1 MPGRTHA
8 NVPPLVVSTSEW
20 WNYWSIFFP
29 FRFNFFFKISKTCLT
44 IIKKNTE
51 KKFFSH
57 LKMTENTNELSFKKR
72 GDQDSAGTNQCTG
85 LESDAAWNLAPPPT
99 PWLWAHRRS
108 SQPGSP
114 SEGGFSSNLSQ
125 KLLGILS
132 GCMQHTWKSTCPVT
146 VVSQR

>member
-1 MPGRTHA
+1 
-8 NVPPLVVSTSEW
+8 
-20 WNYWSIFFP
+20 
-29 FRFNFFFKISKTCLT
+29 
-44 IIKKNTE
+44 
-51 KKFFSH
+51 
-57 LKMTENTNELSFKKR
+57 MTENTNELSFKKR

-125 KLLGILS
+125 KLLGILTEWMYAAHLEEYVPCDS
-132 GCMQHTWKSTCPVT
+132 CFTKVT
-146 VVSQR
+146 SIPRS